1 MDSGHTPRSVRA
13 MSGEPFGVVLRRLR
27 ERAGLTQEELAERA
41 GLSANAVSALE
52 RGVRT
57 RPYPH
62 TRDAL
67 ATALGVTAGERD
79 DWDAAVE
86 PRLAR
91 APLPVAPSALLGR
104 EPDVDEVARLLH
116 TERIVTLTGPGGVG
130 KTRLALAVAEQARY
144 RDGVVFVPLA
154 ALHDPGDVL
163 PAVAHALGLREIGPR
178 DTAQVLA
185 AHLRP
190 RRLLLVL
197 DNVEHLL
204 AAAPDIATLAAAA
217 GEIGVL
223 ATSRAPLRI
232 RGERVRPVPVL
243 PAEVAAELFA
253 VRAEQATG
261 RPLGPD
267 PAVARLCARLDHLP
281 LAIELAAAQ
290 TRLLS
295 PAQLIQRFDTAVL
308 GSAGPRDAQPRQQTL
323 RATVGWSY
331 ALLAPTEQTLLRRVA
346 VFAGGWTLAAATAL
360 AELSDPEALAG
371 HLALL
376 DHSLI
381 VRDEAGA
388 EPRFDMLETV
398 RAFALDELAAAG
410 ELAATT
416 ARHASLFAAIAT
428 GMARRLWS
436 TEQADALDAL
446 EADHDNVRAA
456 LRHLLDTGRID
467 ELAAACYGSWLF
479 WVVRGHL
486 RDPHAVAVAALASGS
501 SPTERAQLHFVAGCA
516 QLPRGAHDDAAA
528 HFAAAA
534 ADGTTRGWALVW
546 GAHAEVYRGRPEAAA
561 ALLARLDNNGEID
574 GEQDGHVASGAVL
587 GHAHVAIAT
596 GAMAGADAL
605 LTARV
610 PEIEQRAAAW
620 PLAVALGMHG
630 RVAAVLGD
638 TARADAL
645 LTRSVR
651 ILAEL
656 GDTWGMAHQ
665 LTHLADT
672 AAQRGDHA
680 RAALL
685 YGAVDALT
693 EQVGAH
699 VFQVWQDLSD
709 QCQSTA
715 LAALGVERYTALRRQ
730 GRALPPADVVTLA
743 ASS

>member
-1 MDSGHTPRSVRA
+1 MDSGHTTRSVRA
-13 MSGEPFGVVLRRLR
+13 VSGEPFGVVLRRLR

-41 GLSANAVSALE
+41 ELSANAVSALE
-52 RGVRT
+52 RGVRN
-57 RPYPH
+57 RPHPR

-67 ATALGVTAGERD
+67 ATALGVTPAERAS
-79 DWDAAVE
+79 WDAAVA
-86 PRLAR
+86 PRLPR
-91 APLPVAPSALLGR
+91 APLPVAPSPLLGR
-104 EPDVDEVARLLH
+104 GPDVEEVIRLLAA
-116 TERIVTLTGPGGVG
+116 ERIVTLTGPGGVG
-130 KTRLALAVAEQARY
+130 KTRLALAVAERASY

-154 ALHDPGDVL
+154 AVPDPGDVL
-163 PAVAHALGLREIGPR
+163 PAVAHALGVREIGPR
-178 DTAQVLA
+178 EVTQVLA

-197 DNVEHLL
+197 DNLEHLL
-204 AAAPDIATLAAAA
+204 AAAPDIAELVAAA
-217 GEIGVL
+217 GEVGML

-232 RGERVRPVPVL
+232 RGERVRPVPGL
-243 PAEVAAELFA
+243 PSDTAAELFA

-261 RPLGPD
+261 RPWGPD
-267 PAVARLCARLDHLP
+267 PAVAQLCARLDHLP

-290 TRLLS
+290 TRLLP
-295 PAQLIQRFDTAVL
+295 PAQLLRHFDTAVL
-308 GSAGPRDAQPRQQTL
+308 GSTGPRDAQPRHQTL

-331 ALLAPTEQTLLRRVA
+331 RLLAPTEQALLRQVA
-346 VFAGGWTLAAATAL
+346 VFAGGWTLTAATAL
-360 AELSDPEALAG
+360 AGLSDAEALAG

-381 VRDEAGA
+381 VRDETGG
-388 EPRFDMLETV
+388 EPRFDLLETV
-398 RAFALDELAAAG
+398 RAFARDELAAAG
-410 ELAATT
+410 ELAAATD
-416 ARHASLFAAIAT
+416 RHATLFAATA
-428 GMARRLWS
+428 ARAAPRLWGAD
-436 TEQADALDAL
+436 QADALDAL
-446 EADHDNVRAA
+446 EADHDNLRAA

-467 ELAAACYGSWLF
+467 ELAVACYDTWLF

-486 RDPHAVAVAALASGS
+486 RDPHAVAVAALASG
-501 SPTERAQLHFVAGCA
+501 PGPAARARLHFVAGST

-534 ADGTTRGWALVW
+534 AGGPVRGWALVW
-546 GAHAEVYRGRPEAAA
+546 GAHAEVYRGRTAAAA
-561 ALLARLDNNGEID
+561 ALLARLGTDSEIA
-574 GEQDGHVASGAVL
+574 GLYSGHVASGAAL

-596 GAMAGADAL
+596 GAMADADAL
-605 LTARV
+605 LGLRV
-610 PEIEQRAAAW
+610 PEIEHRAAAW

-638 TARADAL
+638 TVRADAL

-651 ILAEL
+651 IFGEL

-672 AAQRGDHA
+672 AAQRGDHP

-693 EQVGAH
+693 EQFGAH

-709 QCQSTA
+709 QCQA
-715 LAALGVERYTALRRQ
+715 AAMAALGVERFTALRRQ
-730 GRALPPADVVTLA
+730 GRALLPGEVVTLA
-743 ASS
+743 AF